1 MKAKVDLRR
10 CGYEATTD
18 PVLNQRLITATCLIT
33 LVLAALFLPWGLF
46 PIFVA
51 VLLATSAW
59 EWSALAKL
67 NEAPARIG
75 YTLFIVVLFLVALFF
90 QDEIVG
96 FAFRISTLMFWFWIL
111 VIPLLVRFPDTKPV
125 FQNTAVTATLGA
137 VILLSTAMGLL
148 WLKSQENGAWLV
160 ICLFSIVT
168 IADSGAYFAGKRW
181 GVHKLAPEISPGKS
195 LEGVYG
201 GLVANFVFS
210 VFLVF
215 GLNMSPEHS
224 FLIVLIVLLT
234 GLFSVEGD
242 LLESAIKRS
251 QGVKDSGTILPGHG
265 GVLDRIDGVC
275 AATPCFIFCVLFFF
289 ADTSL

>member
-1 MKAKVDLRR
+1 M
-10 CGYEATTD
+10 
-18 PVLNQRLITATCLIT
+18 LNQRLITATCLIA

-46 PIFVA
+46 PVFVA
-51 VLLATSAW
+51 LLLAASAW
-59 EWSALAKL
+59 EWSTLANLTGHFARMAYAGFIAL
-67 NEAPARIG
+67 
-75 YTLFIVVLFLVALFF
+75 LFLITLFF
-90 QDEIVG
+90 QDEIIG

-111 VIPLLVRFPDTKPV
+111 VIPLLVRFPETKPL
-125 FQNTAVTATLGA
+125 FQNTVVTAALGA

-160 ICLFSIVT
+160 LCLFSIVT

-195 LEGVYG
+195 FEGMYG
-201 GLVANFVFS
+201 GLVANFIFS
-210 VFLVF
+210 IFLVF

-224 FLIVLIVLLT
+224 FLIVLIVLMT
-234 GLFSVEGD
+234 SLFSVEGD

-265 GVLDRIDGVC
+265 GILDRIDGVC

-289 ADTSL
+289 SDTSL